1 MQKHEG
7 RRARE
12 KDGVKKN
19 LLQRGG
25 LVRIMM
31 RRGVGGQAGQ
41 SSSGEEDKREEGEGG
56 GYCSRSTP
64 PLWGVKKNH
73 V

>member
-1 MQKHEG
+1 
-7 RRARE
+7 
-12 KDGVKKN
+12 
-19 LLQRGG
+19 
-25 LVRIMM
+25 M

-64 PLWGVKKNH
+64 PLWRVKKKSRVKAVTVALSH
-73 V
+73 PPPTHPPKQEK